1 MVSKN
6 KKSQNS
12 NLILFAPKGVYRS
25 LTQLCHAKIA
35 GPDPAEQKEPHVA
48 STCVTR
54 QGRERRTECV
64 SVGTTGQ
71 SVPVCVCVCV
81 CVYVLHGHPGL
92 PVFCWDGSCVVYFF
106 LVGGRFSLGGGGG
119 SQPQHQP
126 QTNPTNKKNNTT
138 TAAATTITPQRQ
150 PQRQPQ
156 QQGQQQATPQHLD
169 VNDPN
174 PHKRERGRGERG
186 ETEQFCFCF
195 LLGGGST
202 TCPSSVDN
210 PRIHRP
216 EPVRRTHWG
225 ESW

>member
-48 STCVTR
+48 STFVTR

-81 CVYVLHGHPGL
+81 CVCVRAARPPG
-92 PVFCWDGSCVVYFF
+92 PSCVLLGRLVRGLFL
-106 LVGGRFSLGGGGG
+106 LVGGRLSLGG
-119 SQPQHQP
+119 SQRQQQQ
-126 QTNPTNKKNNTT
+126 QTTANNKNNNTT

-156 QQGQQQATPQHLD
+156 QQEQQQQRRQLHLSTWTSTTPTHT
-169 VNDPN
+169 
-174 PHKRERGRGERG
+174 KERG
-186 ETEQFCFCF
+186 
-195 LLGGGST
+195 GGGREERQ
-202 TCPSSVDN
+202 SSFVFAFC
-210 PRIHRP
+210 
-216 EPVRRTHWG
+216 WG
-225 ESW
+225 GGRGGGEHNHPNDCR